1 MKNISIIILA
11 AVIVYLLLQPNQ
23 PIQLPPIKQF
33 ETRIKNN
40 YDTITKYETK
50 IVNKWFSN
58 DQLESELN
66 DLYDSLEVYK
76 QKKDTVRIIVT
87 QSNSIVKLQQSN
99 DTLKTIIVYKDTIIS
114 KQKNIIA
121 DKDTIILIKDN
132 KLKKV
137 KRQRNI
143 SIAVVTALVAREVVS
158 VFKK

>member
-1 MKNISIIILA
+1 MKNLSIIILA

-23 PIQLPPIKQF
+23 PIQLPTIKQI

-40 YDTITKYETK
+40 YDTITKHETK

-76 QKKDTVRIIVT
+76 QKKDTVRIVVT